1 MHPSCA
7 PSSRRWLAGAWV
19 ALAATAASV
28 TVTAPVAVQ
37 AATPSPSAAAS
48 PFDPLQKAAALSSR
62 AHSGVL
68 LSVARAGDRI
78 VAVGER
84 GTIVLSD
91 DQGQTWRQAPSPV
104 SVALTRV
111 SFADAEHGWA
121 VGHGQVVLASQDGG
135 QTWTRQLDGLQA
147 AKLEMAAAQADPH
160 ANEDQRKQAQQQ
172 AQRLLDQ
179 GADKPFLDVHFFDR
193 QNGLVVGAYGAIF
206 ATRDGGKTWRSRRA
220 DVPNPSGRHLNHLMV
235 QGKALYLAGEQGTL
249 FQADG
254 PDQPFK
260 AVQTPYAGTFFG
272 VMASRQGDLL
282 AYGLRG
288 NVWRSAAGSGTWEKV
303 ATPAPVTLT
312 GGTVLADGRVVLV
325 DEAGKLLVSRDH
337 GQSFAPVALKQT
349 ASFTDVVQAR
359 DGSLVLSSARGALH
373 VPAAAVAADAAVA
386 GTASGVAKP

>member
-7 PSSRRWLAGAWV
+7 PSPRRWLAGAWV
-19 ALAATAASV
+19 ALAATVAPVQATTPAPSVAAS
-28 TVTAPVAVQ
+28 Q
-37 AATPSPSAAAS
+37 
-48 PFDPLQKAAALSSR
+48 FDPLQKSAALSSR
-62 AHSGVL
+62 AQAGVL

-91 DQGQTWRQAPSPV
+91 DQGQTWRQASAPV
-104 SVALTRV
+104 SVTLSRV
-111 SFADAEHGWA
+111 SFVDAEHGWA

-147 AKLEMAAAQADPH
+147 AKLEMAAVQADPQASDEH
-160 ANEDQRKQAQQQ
+160 RKQ

-179 GADKPFLDVHFFDR
+179 GADKPFLDVRFFDR

-220 DVPNPSGRHLNHLMV
+220 DVPNPSGRHLNHLLV
-235 QGKALYLAGEQGTL
+235 LGKALYLAGEQGTL
-249 FQADG
+249 FQAEG

-272 VMASRQGDLL
+272 VIASRQGDLL

-312 GGTVLADGRVVLV
+312 GGTLLADGRMVLV
-325 DEAGKLLVSRDH
+325 DEAGKLLVSRDS
-337 GQSFAPVALKQT
+337 GQSFATVSLKQT
-349 ASFTDVVQAR
+349 ASFTDVVQTR
-359 DGSLVLSSARGALH
+359 DGSLVLSSARGAMH
-373 VPAAAVAADAAVA
+373 VPAAAVA
-386 GTASGVAKP
+386 GTSPGAAKP

>member
-1 MHPSCA
+1 MPHRTA
-7 PSSRRWLAGAWV
+7 PTPHRLLSRRLAGLWV
-19 ALAATAASV
+19 ALASATA
-28 TVTAPVAVQ
+28 TLTPL
-37 AATPSPSAAAS
+37 AATSLPPAAS
-48 PFDPLQKAAALSSR
+48 FDPLQTAAALSSR
-62 AHSGVL
+62 ASAGVL
-68 LSVARAGDRI
+68 LAVARAGDRI

-91 DQGQTWRQAPSPV
+91 DQGQTWRQARSPV

-147 AKLEMAAAQADPH
+147 AKLEMAAAQADP
-160 ANEDQRKQAQQQ
+160 QAQQQ

-220 DVPNPSGRHLNHLMV
+220 DVPNPSGRHLNHLLV

-249 FQADG
+249 FQAEG

-260 AVQTPYAGTFFG
+260 ALQTPYAGTFFG
-272 VMASRQGDLL
+272 VIASRQGDLL

-312 GGTVLADGRVVLV
+312 GGTLLADGRLVLV

-373 VPAAAVAADAAVA
+373 VPAAALAANAAAA
-386 GTASGVAKP
+386 GTVSGAAKP

>member
-7 PSSRRWLAGAWV
+7 PSPRRWLAGAWV
-19 ALAATAASV
+19 ALAATVAPVQATTPAPSVAAS
-28 TVTAPVAVQ
+28 Q
-37 AATPSPSAAAS
+37 
-48 PFDPLQKAAALSSR
+48 FDPLQKSAALSSR
-62 AHSGVL
+62 AQAGVL

-91 DQGQTWRQAPSPV
+91 DQGQTWRQASAPV
-104 SVALTRV
+104 SVTLSRV
-111 SFADAEHGWA
+111 SFVDAEHGWA

-147 AKLEMAAAQADPH
+147 ATLEMAAVQADPQASDEH
-160 ANEDQRKQAQQQ
+160 RKQ

-179 GADKPFLDVHFFDR
+179 GADKPFLDVRFFDR

-220 DVPNPSGRHLNHLMV
+220 DVPNPSGRHLNHLLV
-235 QGKALYLAGEQGTL
+235 LGKALYLAGEQGTL
-249 FQADG
+249 FHADG
-254 PDQPFK
+254 LDQPFK

-272 VMASRQGDLL
+272 VIASRQGDLL

-312 GGTVLADGRVVLV
+312 GGTLLADGRMVLV
-325 DEAGKLLVSRDH
+325 DEAGKLLVSRDS
-337 GQSFAPVALKQT
+337 GQSFATVSLKQT
-349 ASFTDVVQAR
+349 ASFTDVVQTR
-359 DGSLVLSSARGALH
+359 DGSLVLSSARGAMH
-373 VPAAAVAADAAVA
+373 VPAAAVA
-386 GTASGVAKP
+386 GTSPGAAKP